1 MGGVKKGTFHLYMYT
16 HQPMYIYIYTYDPG
30 LRSAVHCP
38 LQPWK
43 MWWPSKLPVWNSVL
57 TPDALQATVQSY
69 LFLYV
74 HLYICV
80 LISSYPDS
88 ICIIRSSYYLMWSC
102 FFCPISSSYCS
113 WSCFFL
119 SYLSK
124 WFLSTHLSIHP
135 SFRPSIH
142 LSINQ
147 SIYLSSHRSMQGP
160 LLRWGAYSIASY
172 PVHSSTFPYLVVL
185 TLAILVCIAL
195 SYYASLSPS
204 LCLSYGIYY
213 MYIYIYTYIEC
224 WFFSWRTYL
233 IWPRLNLPR
242 LIICDLV
249 TFPFSHLVY
258 LSMARGGPETGIY
271 HQLHPQGGGATH
283 G

>member
-1 MGGVKKGTFHLYMYT
+1 MGGGQKRHLPSIYVYT
-16 HQPMYIYIYTYDPG
+16 STYVYIYIHMILVCGLQFTAPFNPEKCDDPPN
-30 LRSAVHCP
+30 S
-38 LQPWK
+38 
-43 MWWPSKLPVWNSVL
+43 PVWNSVL

-74 HLYICV
+74 HLYICA

-113 WSCFFL
+113 WSGFFL

-147 SIYLSSHRSMQGP
+147 SIYLS
-160 LLRWGAYSIASY
+160 I
-172 PVHSSTFPYLVVL
+172 
-185 TLAILVCIAL
+185 
-195 SYYASLSPS
+195 
-204 LCLSYGIYY
+204 
-213 MYIYIYTYIEC
+213 
-224 WFFSWRTYL
+224 
-233 IWPRLNLPR
+233 
-242 LIICDLV
+242 
-249 TFPFSHLVY
+249 
-258 LSMARGGPETGIY
+258 
-271 HQLHPQGGGATH
+271 
-283 G
+283 